1 MPKLGLIL
9 TLWVLVWDLRTAAEA
24 RSPSYG
30 MKLCGREFIRAVIF
44 TCGGSRWRRAGI
56 LSAGKKG
63 NGLEKGRFPGDA
75 LVDTMGSESDEATS
89 SEWHSGPGELAAK
102 ELNNFY
108 TSRSWQGVPWSQPGQ
123 EPETSR
129 GGRDVLA
136 GLSSNCCKWGCS
148 KSEISSLC

>member
-1 MPKLGLIL
+1 MPKLGLFL
-9 TLWVLVWDLRTAAEA
+9 TLWVLVWDLRPEAEA

-30 MKLCGREFIRAVIF
+30 VKLCGREFIRAVIF
-44 TCGGSRWRRAGI
+44 TCGGSRWRREGI
-56 LSAGKKG
+56 LST
-63 NGLEKGRFPGDA
+63 GDA

-89 SEWHSGPGELAAK
+89 SEWHSGPGVLAAK

-108 TSRSWQGVPWSQPGQ
+108 TGHSWQGAPWSQPGQ
-123 EPETSR
+123 EAGTSR
-129 GGRDVLA
+129 DGRDVLA